1 MSAMPS
7 PSRRALPKLPLFT
20 LSGMV
25 MDRKIQD
32 LSRRLHANALRS
44 IRVVVRQPIHRILLE
59 MLIGSGLAYAVA
71 QHFSRRTQHLVFQ
84 SSGLTAPFIALRLA
98 AQGLV
103 STF

>member
-1 MSAMPS
+1 
-7 PSRRALPKLPLFT
+7 
-20 LSGMV
+20 

-59 MLIGSGLAYAVA
+59 MLIGSELAYAVA

-84 SSGLTAPFIALRLA
+84 SSGLTAPFIRPSVSGAGSRIDLLTRI
-98 AQGLV
+98 
-103 STF
+103 STFSVN